1 MCQLGHKI
9 FKKVFGKNQKLDLFV
24 WSMRFMVF
32 GLYAMPAYLMN
43 YVSIA
48 NLYYPFSIGN

>member
-43 YVSIA
+43 YVTIITFIT
-48 NLYYPFSIGN
+48 LLL